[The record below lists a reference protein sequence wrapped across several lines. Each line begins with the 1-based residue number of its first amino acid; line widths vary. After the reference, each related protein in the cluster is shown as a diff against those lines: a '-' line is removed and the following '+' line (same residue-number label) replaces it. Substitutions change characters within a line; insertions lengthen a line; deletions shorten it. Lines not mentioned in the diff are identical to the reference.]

1 MLNLVSLIDW
11 WHIHSC
17 LELYA
22 YSACSFGW
30 WLVAGV
36 DLFWADCLRCTVWA
50 RVATLLSVFC
60 GVFNYQMMNLLEFPV
75 VVHHYWKDCHGQFTS
90 SMSVNF
96 LNLGVVTVI
105 GLSLSTQLTR
115 QTSSKPENGKILLP
129 PDNLSQYMY
138 PEKTSYIQFP
148 TELQI
153 YPLRGMTILLKVTFW
168 MADNGV
174 H

>member
-1 MLNLVSLIDW
+1 
-11 WHIHSC
+11 
-17 LELYA
+17 
-22 YSACSFGW
+22 
-30 WLVAGV
+30 
-36 DLFWADCLRCTVWA
+36 
-50 RVATLLSVFC
+50 
-60 GVFNYQMMNLLEFPV
+60 
-75 VVHHYWKDCHGQFTS
+75 
-90 SMSVNF
+90 MSVNF

-153 YPLRGMTILLKVTFW
+153 YPLRGMTILLKVTF
-168 MADNGV
+168 
-174 H
+174 